1 MSFQELSY
9 IIRPAVKI
17 DFYSNTLENDT
28 KMEKTVREVDLFIF
42 DLDGTLADSKDDLK
56 AAINHTLKSFGMKAL
71 TDQEIREVV
80 GNGITRLFKNITGKT
95 EEEKYETIR
104 TYIEYLES
112 HLLDTT
118 VPYPGVIETLSGI
131 AKRKALVTN
140 KLVRMAER
148 VVTALGMADHLDL
161 IVGSDS
167 TPKMKPDPAPIHL
180 ALESFNVAPEKTVMI
195 GDTVDDIL
203 SAKAAGVIPCGV
215 SYGFGRMD
223 DLEDAGA
230 EIIIDNISDLR
241 FHFV

>member
-148 VVTALGMADHLDL
+148 VVTAVEAFNRINRSAYSLSWASAGDVRLFSRRM
-161 IVGSDS
+161 
-167 TPKMKPDPAPIHL
+167 PRRDPVPPRSL
-180 ALESFNVAPEKTVMI
+180 
-195 GDTVDDIL
+195 
-203 SAKAAGVIPCGV
+203 
-215 SYGFGRMD
+215 
-223 DLEDAGA
+223 
-230 EIIIDNISDLR
+230 LR
-241 FHFV
+241 